1 MGWSNYLLLED
12 KKVAL
17 EFSRHIDDSFDA
29 DDLSALNE
37 LLKYIAEE
45 EDSVNGQ
52 VIEYIRSKY
61 PYTEN
66 LSEPFLA
73 FLRAE
78 YSFGKMVHED
88 QVPDDYIKVQRMIH
102 SNF

>member
-45 EDSVNGQ
+45 DTVNEQ
-52 VIEYIRSKY
+52 VVEYIKGKF
-61 PYTEN
+61 PHTED

-78 YSFGKMVHED
+78 YGFGQLVHED
-88 QVPDDYIKVQRMIH
+88 QVPADYIKVQRKYD
-102 SNF
+102 

>member
-17 EFSRHIDDSFDA
+17 EFSRHTDDSFDS

-37 LLKYIAEE
+37 LLKYISEE
-45 EDSVNGQ
+45 ETVNGQ
-52 VIEYIRSKY
+52 VVEYIKGKF
-61 PYTEN
+61 PFTEN

-73 FLRAE
+73 FLKAE
-78 YSFGKMVHED
+78 YGFGELVHED
-88 QVPDDYIKVQRMIH
+88 QVPDDYIKVH
-102 SNF
+102 LKYD